1 MKLFISICCFTITV
15 EKKYIFYKFHDILIR
30 FSIVYCAKKFQSH
43 NKEDDKDTESHIS
56 GKMEKEQNNNVK
68 LQEEYTSKNNS
79 YKVKI
84 ATLEAELVNRDR
96 EIQGLRAAIAKISEY
111 GNLRGQTCFKI
122 PENED
127 DEDTAVI
134 SARHYM
140 V

>member
-1 MKLFISICCFTITV
+1 
-15 EKKYIFYKFHDILIR
+15 
-30 FSIVYCAKKFQSH
+30 
-43 NKEDDKDTESHIS
+43 
-56 GKMEKEQNNNVK
+56 MEKEQNNNVK
-68 LQEEYTSKNNS
+68 SQEEYSSKNNS

-96 EIQGLRAAIAKISEY
+96 EIQGLRAAIAKIPEY

>member
-1 MKLFISICCFTITV
+1 
-15 EKKYIFYKFHDILIR
+15 
-30 FSIVYCAKKFQSH
+30 
-43 NKEDDKDTESHIS
+43 
-56 GKMEKEQNNNVK
+56 MEKEENNNVK
-68 LQEEYTSKNNS
+68 LQEEYTSTNNS

-96 EIQGLRAAIAKISEY
+96 EIQGLRAAIAKIPEY

-134 SARHYM
+134 SAGHYM

>member
-1 MKLFISICCFTITV
+1 
-15 EKKYIFYKFHDILIR
+15 
-30 FSIVYCAKKFQSH
+30 
-43 NKEDDKDTESHIS
+43 
-56 GKMEKEQNNNVK
+56 MEKEENNNVK
-68 LQEEYTSKNNS
+68 LQEEYTSTNNS

-96 EIQGLRAAIAKISEY
+96 EIQGLRAAIAKIPEY

-134 SARHYM
+134 SARHCM

>member
-1 MKLFISICCFTITV
+1 
-15 EKKYIFYKFHDILIR
+15 
-30 FSIVYCAKKFQSH
+30 
-43 NKEDDKDTESHIS
+43 
-56 GKMEKEQNNNVK
+56 MEKEQNNNVK

-96 EIQGLRAAIAKISEY
+96 EIQGLRAAIAKIPEY

-127 DEDTAVI
+127 DEDKAVI

>member
-1 MKLFISICCFTITV
+1 
-15 EKKYIFYKFHDILIR
+15 
-30 FSIVYCAKKFQSH
+30 
-43 NKEDDKDTESHIS
+43 
-56 GKMEKEQNNNVK
+56 MEKEQNNNVK
-68 LQEEYTSKNNS
+68 LQEEYTSTNNS

-96 EIQGLRAAIAKISEY
+96 EIQGLRAAIAKIPEY

-134 SARHYM
+134 SARHCM

>member
-1 MKLFISICCFTITV
+1 
-15 EKKYIFYKFHDILIR
+15 
-30 FSIVYCAKKFQSH
+30 
-43 NKEDDKDTESHIS
+43 
-56 GKMEKEQNNNVK
+56 MEKEQNNNVK
-68 LQEEYTSKNNS
+68 LQEEYTNNS

-96 EIQGLRAAIAKISEY
+96 EIQGLRAAIAKIPEY

-134 SARHYM
+134 SARHCM